1 MRITKRVLYHV
12 WPASCNTQKLAA
24 CKTLG
29 FQRALV
35 FAQFGLLVK
44 QALYFDRYTKLLAP
58 DLDLV
63 RDYRVVGLDD
73 ARAGA
78 IDVCCNFVFVYKP
91 GGVYKPTLHN

>member
-1 MRITKRVLYHV
+1 MAQSESYTTYG
-12 WPASCNTQKLAA
+12 PQSCNTRRGLAA
-24 CKTLG
+24 GKTLG

-78 IDVCCNFVFVYKP
+78 IDV
-91 GGVYKPTLHN
+91 

>member
-1 MRITKRVLYHV
+1 M
-12 WPASCNTQKLAA
+12 
-24 CKTLG
+24 
-29 FQRALV
+29 
-35 FAQFGLLVK
+35 LVK

-78 IDVCCNFVFVYKP
+78 IDV
-91 GGVYKPTLHN
+91 

>member
-1 MRITKRVLYHV
+1 MERRASQMTLIPRT
-12 WPASCNTQKLAA
+12 AQSCNFDEGRKNELAA

-29 FQRALV
+29 ILV
-35 FAQFGLLVK
+35 FAGFAQFGLLVK

-73 ARAGA
+73 A
-78 IDVCCNFVFVYKP
+78 
-91 GGVYKPTLHN
+91 GGGDRRLRVM